1 MTRRKTT
8 SSSNVRPECVQ
19 SPESTDMGL
28 TESPRPPLKLGW
40 FSTGR
45 GQGSLGLLAAALDAI
60 DDGRL
65 NATIRFVFC
74 NRERGER
81 TGSDRFMDFVESRKI
96 ALVTLSSR
104 SFRRD
109 HENRPWSELRE
120 SFDLAAADLLK
131 KYDPDL
137 SVNAGYMLIAPVLC
151 RVFRMINVHPA
162 LPTGPAGM
170 WNNVIWDLIEQRA
183 DVNGVM
189 VHLVTED
196 VDGGP
201 VLSYCSYPIRG
212 PQFDAHWVGI
222 KGRKLSDV
230 RRAPGED
237 LPLFRAIREAGLL
250 RERPLLV
257 ETLCAV
263 ADGRLDLEL
272 AEGGG
277 GVLSDL
283 TEVVERAL
291 GRVAGA

>member
-1 MTRRKTT
+1 MA
-8 SSSNVRPECVQ
+8 
-19 SPESTDMGL
+19 L
-28 TESPRPPLKLGW
+28 TESPRTPLRLGW

-45 GQGSLGLLAAALDAI
+45 GQGSLGLLAATLDAI
-60 DDGRL
+60 DCGRL
-65 NATIRFVFC
+65 NASIDFVFC
-74 NRERGER
+74 NRDPGEAS
-81 TGSDRFMDFVESRKI
+81 GSDRFLDFAESKGI

-104 SFRRD
+104 RFRRD
-109 HENRPWSELRE
+109 NENRPWRELRE

-131 KYDPDL
+131 QRTPDL

-170 WNNVIWDLIEQRA
+170 WNNVIWDLIDQQVDR
-183 DVNGVM
+183 NGAM

-196 VDGGP
+196 VDEGP

-212 PQFDAHWVGI
+212 PQFDLQWATIEGLESRRL
-222 KGRKLSDV
+222 RKDQ
-230 RRAPGED
+230 GED

-263 ADGRLDLEL
+263 ADGRLDLE
-272 AEGGG
+272 AAAGGES
-277 GVLSDL
+277 VPTDL
-283 TEVVERAL
+283 TEVVERAV
-291 GRVAGA
+291 GRAGGD